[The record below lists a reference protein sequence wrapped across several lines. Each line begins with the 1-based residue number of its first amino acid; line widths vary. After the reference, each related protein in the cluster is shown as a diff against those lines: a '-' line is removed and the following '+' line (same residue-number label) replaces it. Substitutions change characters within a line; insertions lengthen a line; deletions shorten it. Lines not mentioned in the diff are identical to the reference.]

1 MRNFRKIAAY
11 TIIDL
16 VHHKSFYVM
25 LTISIFFVLLLK
37 GCYKGDYM
45 VNGQHISSNMV
56 AWNASIIAFH
66 IIAAGT
72 LLIATLLSLGVFRRD
87 KDDGSS
93 TYILSKPV
101 SRLEYVAGKIA
112 GLWAVSFLFMFIL
125 HLTITIIT
133 YFNTGGVMPGYLA
146 ASVLCSLNVLFMV
159 LLVGLLSL
167 VLHDFAAAFLSVGIV
182 VISFVSDI
190 FDKVAHSDLLKSVV
204 TSSNEHLSIWRVV
217 WPKVCSLQF
226 FAESLIDQSKPHQI
240 GPLHPSINILV
251 FIVIAAIAL
260 VWRFEKEE
268 L

>member
-1 MRNFRKIAAY
+1 MRNFLKITAY
-11 TIIDL
+11 SIVDL

-45 VNGQHISSNMV
+45 VNGQRISPNMV
-56 AWNASIIAFH
+56 AWNASIVAFH
-66 IIAAGT
+66 IVAAGT
-72 LLIATLLSLGVFRRD
+72 LLIATLLSLGIFRRD
-87 KDDGSS
+87 KDDGSM

-101 SRLEYVAGKIA
+101 SRIEYAFGKIA
-112 GLWAVSFLFMFIL
+112 GLWVVSFLFMFVL
-125 HLTITIIT
+125 HLTITVIT

-146 ASVLCSLNVLFMV
+146 ASLVCSFNVLFMV
-159 LLVGLLSL
+159 LLVSLLSL

-182 VISFVSDI
+182 AISFISDTI
-190 FDKVAHSDLLKSVV
+190 DKVAHSDLLK
-204 TSSNEHLSIWRVV
+204 TAMASSNEHLSFWRIL
-217 WPKVCSLQF
+217 WPKVCSLQY

-268 L
+268 I

>member
-1 MRNFRKIAAY
+1 MRNFLKITAF
-11 TIIDL
+11 TIVDL

-37 GCYKGDYM
+37 GCYKGNYM
-45 VNGQHISSNMV
+45 VNGQQIASNTV

-66 IIAAGT
+66 IIAAGS
-72 LLIATLLSLGVFRRD
+72 LLIATLLSLGAFKRD
-87 KDDGSS
+87 RDDGSM

-101 SRLEYVAGKIA
+101 SRLEYAFGKIA
-112 GLWAVSFLFMFIL
+112 GLWVVSFLFMFVL

-146 ASVLCSLNVLFMV
+146 ASLVCSLNVLFMV
-159 LLVGLLSL
+159 VLVSFLSL
-167 VLHDFAAAFLSVGIV
+167 VLHDFASAFLSVGIV
-182 VISFVSDI
+182 VISFISDTI
-190 FDKVAHSDLLKSVV
+190 DKVAHSDLLKSALA
-204 TSSNEHLSIWRVV
+204 SSNEHVSFWRVL
-217 WPKVCSLQF
+217 WPKVCSLQY

-240 GPLHPSINILV
+240 GPMHPSINILV